1 MVSQPIRQ
9 LLCDLRDLESQTVS
23 HWYGHQLQ
31 YWSLSLTTE
40 WRICIQFSNVIRSYT
55 LQSTLLDYII
65 IITIIISLSF
75 LRTIVTLCFVFFLV
89 SISRIFRVLDPTI
102 YLDRFLDSCCGLPH
116 VWVLLFHSLFA
127 LGANMTDGTLLC
139 TCRLWFSE
147 IFAESR
153 LLKVLWAELLD
164 DLCQYDIS
172 FSFALF
178 VISFSMSS
186 LSINSAQPPTSINLF
201 PESSSSWLWKKAV
214 KSSVVDV

>member
-1 MVSQPIRQ
+1 M
-9 LLCDLRDLESQTVS
+9 DTK
-23 HWYGHQLQ
+23 LQ

-65 IITIIISLSF
+65 VIITIIISLSF
-75 LRTIVTLCFVFFLV
+75 LRTIVTLCFVFFL
-89 SISRIFRVLDPTI
+89 RTFRVLVPTI
-102 YLDRFLDSCCGLPH
+102 YLDSCCGLPH

-153 LLKVLWAELLD
+153 QCWKCCELS
-164 DLCQYDIS
+164 CQYDIS

-178 VISFSMSS
+178 VISFSKSS

-201 PESSSSWLWKKAV
+201 PESSWLWKKAV